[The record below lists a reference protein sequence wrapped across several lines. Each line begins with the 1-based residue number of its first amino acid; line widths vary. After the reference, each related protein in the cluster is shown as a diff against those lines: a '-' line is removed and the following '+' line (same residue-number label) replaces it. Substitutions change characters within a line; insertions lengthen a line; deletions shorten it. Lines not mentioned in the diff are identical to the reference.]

1 MAPLKVFISGASS
14 GIGEA
19 LARHYAAQGV
29 TLGLAARREDSLQQ
43 LAAQFSSPVSI
54 YPLDVRDSPALQA
67 AARDF
72 IARYGAPDI
81 VIANAG
87 MGVGTK
93 TELAEDLPG
102 FQDTMDVNVMG
113 MVKTFQ
119 PFVAAMREQKS
130 GTLVGIASV
139 ASVAGYRG
147 IPGNAAYSASKA
159 AAINYLEGLRV
170 ELRGSGVKVCTIC
183 PGFIDTPMTKSNPF
197 PMPFILP
204 VDVAVKKFTGV
215 IARQQSHATIPWQ
228 MAGVGLVLRSLPNW
242 MFDRAFAKTKRKPRK
257 SDL

>member
-19 LARHYAAQGV
+19 LARHYAGQGA
-29 TLGLAARREDSLQQ
+29 TLGLSARREDLLNK
-43 LAAQFSSPVSI
+43 LAAQFSTPVSI
-54 YPLDVRDSPALQA
+54 YSLDVRDSTAQQVA
-67 AARDF
+67 ANDF
-72 IARYGAPDI
+72 ISRYGAPDI

-87 MGVGTK
+87 MGVGTQ
-93 TELAEDLPG
+93 TELAEDLPD

-119 PFVAAMREQKS
+119 PFVTAMREKQS

-139 ASVAGYRG
+139 AGYRG
-147 IPGNAAYSASKA
+147 MPGASAYSASKA
-159 AAINYLEGLRV
+159 AAISYLESLRV

-183 PGFIDTPMTKSNPF
+183 PGFIDTRMTQSNPF

-204 VDVAVKKFTGV
+204 VDVAVKKFTRV
-215 IARQQSHATIPWQ
+215 IKRQQSHATIPWQ
-228 MAGVGLVLRSLPNW
+228 MAGVSILLRSLPNW
-242 MFDRAFAKTKRKPRK
+242 IFDRAFAKTKRKPRK
-257 SDL
+257 NT

>member
-19 LARHYAAQGV
+19 LARHYAQQGA
-29 TLGLAARREDSLQQ
+29 TLGLAARRAESLQQ
-43 LAAQFSSPVSI
+43 LAAQCSTPVSI
-54 YPLDVRDSPALQA
+54 YPLDVRDNPALQA

-87 MGVGTK
+87 MGVGTT

-102 FQDTMDVNVMG
+102 FQDTLDVNVMG

-139 ASVAGYRG
+139 AGYRG
-147 IPGNAAYSASKA
+147 MPGSTAYSASKA
-159 AAINYLEGLRV
+159 AAISYLEGLRI
-170 ELRGSGVKVCTIC
+170 ELRHSGVKVCTIC
-183 PGFIDTPMTKSNPF
+183 PGFIDTPMTQSNPF

-204 VDVAVKKFTGV
+204 VDVAVKKFTRV
-215 IARQQSHATIPWQ
+215 IAQQKSHATIPWQ
-228 MAGVGLVLRSLPNW
+228 MAAVGVVLRHLPNW
-242 MFDRAFAKTKRKPRK
+242 LYDRALAKTKRKPRK
-257 SDL
+257 STD

>member
-19 LARHYAAQGV
+19 LAHHYAKQGA

-43 LAAQFSSPVSI
+43 LAAKFSSPVSI

-87 MGVGTK
+87 MGVGTQ
-93 TELAEDLPG
+93 TELAEDLPD

-119 PFVAAMREQKS
+119 PFVTTMREQKS

-139 ASVAGYRG
+139 AGYRG
-147 IPGNAAYSASKA
+147 IAGNTAYSASKA
-159 AAINYLEGLRV
+159 ATISYLEGLRV
-170 ELRGSGVKVCTIC
+170 ELRNSGVKVCTIC
-183 PGFIDTPMTKSNPF
+183 PGFIDTPMTQSNPY

-204 VDVAVKKFTGV
+204 VDVAVKKFARV

-228 MAGVGLVLRSLPNW
+228 MAAVGVVLRHLPNW
-242 MFDRAFAKTKRKPRK
+242 LYDRAFAKAKRKPRK
-257 SDL
+257 SAD

>member
-19 LARHYAAQGV
+19 LARHYAGQGA
-29 TLGLAARREDSLQQ
+29 TLGLSARREDLLNK
-43 LAAQFSSPVSI
+43 LAAQFSTPVSI
-54 YPLDVRDSPALQA
+54 YSLDVRDSTAQQVA
-67 AARDF
+67 ANDF
-72 IARYGAPDI
+72 ISRYGAPDI

-87 MGVGTK
+87 MGVGTQ
-93 TELAEDLPG
+93 TELAEDLPD

-119 PFVAAMREQKS
+119 PFVTAMREKQS

-139 ASVAGYRG
+139 AGYRG
-147 IPGNAAYSASKA
+147 MPGASAYSASKA
-159 AAINYLEGLRV
+159 AAISYLESLRV

-183 PGFIDTPMTKSNPF
+183 PGFIDTRMTQSNPF

-204 VDVAVKKFTGV
+204 VDVAVKKFTRV
-215 IARQQSHATIPWQ
+215 IKRQQSHATIPWQ
-228 MAGVGLVLRSLPNW
+228 MAGVSILLRSLPNW

-257 SDL
+257 NT